1 VFGDSNCGCMGGSAF
16 WAAELVRNVV
26 GKHDSGWSK
35 FVTVSEFP
43 RLPLMCKSCQLCL
56 V

>member
-1 VFGDSNCGCMGGSAF
+1 MYGRVSVLGGG
-16 WAAELVRNVV
+16 VGQKCV

-43 RLPLMCKSCQLCL
+43 SLPLMFKSYQPAMLG
-56 V
+56 VTIEM